1 MLRQLPVLSTVSI
14 GTFAAALLVEADLVE
29 CGVKI
34 VISMPASCSTD
45 FIHLARV
52 SLEAGLYGFDVVINK
67 QVVLPLSDLVTS
79 MYCLN
84 SFTGQTF
91 AFSYT
96 GNFISPTWNLMPV
109 VFN

>member
-1 MLRQLPVLSTVSI
+1 MLCQPPVLSTVSV
-14 GTFAAALLVEADLVE
+14 GTFVAALLVEVNLVE

-52 SLEAGLYGFDVVINK
+52 SLEAGLYGFYVVINK

-91 AFSYT
+91 TFSYT

-109 VFN
+109 GFN